1 VLTRLLSITTRV
13 ASVEPEQ
20 MLSIFSNEK
29 LGLIAGQVRKD
40 LSHVVEEIANS

>member
-1 VLTRLLSITTRV
+1 
-13 ASVEPEQ
+13 

-40 LSHVVEEIANS
+40 LSDVVEEIANS

>member
-1 VLTRLLSITTRV
+1 
-13 ASVEPEQ
+13 

-29 LGLIAGQVRKD
+29 LGSIAGQVRKD